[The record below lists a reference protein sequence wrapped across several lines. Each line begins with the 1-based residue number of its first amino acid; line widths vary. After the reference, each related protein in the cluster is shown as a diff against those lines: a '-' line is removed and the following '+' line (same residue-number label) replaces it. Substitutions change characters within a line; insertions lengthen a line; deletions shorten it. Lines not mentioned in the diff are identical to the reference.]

1 MAAVFPGGVKTYT
14 NKVDGVSVVLA
25 ADMNSV
31 QEEVNAIET
40 ALGTTPATSVLG
52 TGSIGT
58 YSLVP
63 GTLAN
68 VSDRIKNL
76 EAGLSAES
84 TDGYHVGYTLLHSG
98 NFTSAPGALSVPG
111 TAFTKFVVV
120 IRVTTPGSLA
130 GVTLNA
136 NGATTLK
143 YGFFNYAN
151 AVPTVGGGSTSTGPF
166 PIDNSTNPLANHT
179 ITAELYNVNG
189 GGGKTI
195 TWINGFGF
203 GNGIALA
210 GGTITAA
217 ITTITLAASAYA
229 TTATYSIYGVK

>member
-1 MAAVFPGGVKTYT
+1 MATYPAGLKTYT
-14 NKVDGVSVVLA
+14 NKTDGVDLVLA
-25 ADMNSV
+25 ADVNSL
-31 QEEVNAIET
+31 QDEVEAIEAELGVNPSST
-40 ALGTTPATSVLG
+40 ALPSAGQYYPNG
-52 TGSIGT
+52 NGST
-58 YSLVP
+58 V
-63 GTLAN
+63 A
-68 VSDRIKNL
+68 DRLTNL
-76 EAGLSAES
+76 EAGLTAGS